1 MAGRFIVTH
10 DADGMFRFA
19 LTTATGEVVATSEAF
34 GQKGA
39 AMNGVDSLREL
50 ATDAIV
56 DDRTTSATPNHAD

>member
-19 LTTATGEVVATSEAF
+19 LTTATGEVVATSEAY

-39 AMNGVDSLREL
+39 AMNGV
-50 ATDAIV
+50 V
-56 DDRTTSATPNHAD
+56 DVVRSSTTPNHAD